1 MQPSD
6 WFESISH
13 TIDAHAHK
21 GGLLIVLPEYRPDQ
35 CTALAHR
42 LQIPCFD
49 YRTEVMSAHGWDA
62 DRITLDDLDATL
74 AELASQ
80 GACLVNNVE
89 ALLSTKDADACE
101 QWLQA
106 FVDTTWHAALLVPIV
121 INADRVPQ
129 GHARVVRVTP
139 EQLPEQS
146 FISRLAL

>member
-6 WFESISH
+6 WIESISH
-13 TIDAHAHK
+13 TIDAHGHS

-35 CTALAHR
+35 CLALAHR
-42 LQIPCFD
+42 LQMPSFD

-62 DRITLDDLDATL
+62 DRIMLDDLNTTL

-89 ALLSTKDADACE
+89 ALLSTKDANACG

-106 FVDTTWHAALLVPIV
+106 FVETDWHSALLVPIV
-121 INADRVPQ
+121 INAERVPQ
-129 GHARVVRVTP
+129 GHDRVVRVMP
-139 EQLPEQS
+139 EQLSEQS